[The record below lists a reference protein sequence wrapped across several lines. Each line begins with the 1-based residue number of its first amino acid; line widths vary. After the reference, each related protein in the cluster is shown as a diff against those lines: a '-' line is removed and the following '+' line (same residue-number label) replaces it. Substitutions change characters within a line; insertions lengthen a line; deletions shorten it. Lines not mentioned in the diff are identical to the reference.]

1 MNNNFFDSSIRDN
14 NYIIRPFYLNEFI
27 GQKSLIDNLKIF
39 INSAKKREQV
49 MDHVLFYGPP
59 GLGKTTL
66 AGIIANELG
75 VGFKSTSA
83 PIITKTG
90 DLASILTSIE
100 PNDVLFIDEIHR
112 LNANVE
118 ETLYSS
124 MEDFKLD
131 IIIGTGPGAKSVK
144 LDLPRFTLIA
154 ATTRTGLI
162 SSPLLDRFGIQ
173 LNLEFYKI
181 DELEK
186 IILKNANILKISIDK
201 GGCEEIAK
209 RSRGT
214 PRICIRLL
222 KRIFDFAIVN
232 DKNFIDKEFAN
243 KSLNSLEI
251 DDEGLSNLDRKY
263 LDYIVNFYNC
273 GPVGIDTLSAAL
285 SEEKDTLEDFLEPFL
300 IQKGFIQ
307 RTPRGRIVTES
318 GKTHIMKI

>member
-1 MNNNFFDSSIRDN
+1 MNNNFLDSSIRDN
-14 NYIIRPFYLNEFI
+14 NYITRPFYLNEFV

-39 INSAKKREQV
+39 INSAKKRDQV

-112 LNANVE
+112 LNTNVE

-131 IIIGTGPGAKSVK
+131 IMIGTGPGAKSVK

-186 IILKNANILKISIDK
+186 IILKNANTLKISIDK
-201 GGCEEIAK
+201 GGCEEIAR

-232 DKNFIDKEFAN
+232 DKKFIDKEFAN
-243 KSLNSLEI
+243 QSLTSLEI

-263 LDYIVNFYNC
+263 LKYIVNFYNG

-318 GKTHIMKI
+318 GKIHIIK

>member
-1 MNNNFFDSSIRDN
+1 MNNNFLDSSIRDN
-14 NYIIRPFYLNEFI
+14 NYITRPFYLNEFI